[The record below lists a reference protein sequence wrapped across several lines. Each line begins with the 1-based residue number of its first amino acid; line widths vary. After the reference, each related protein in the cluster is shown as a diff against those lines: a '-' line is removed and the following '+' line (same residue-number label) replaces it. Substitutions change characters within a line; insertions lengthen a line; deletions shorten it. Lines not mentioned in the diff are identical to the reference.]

1 MLQYPS
7 VLPQIGDTLV
17 YKLHERDNPVNPDF
31 LHAGKIVNILVSV
44 VSRPQQR
51 YYLVMPDEH
60 PDCEELVYP
69 EQVQGFYQ

>member
-1 MLQYPS
+1 MSQYPC
-7 VLPQIGDTLV
+7 VLPQMGNRLV
-17 YKLHERDNPVNPDF
+17 YKLHERDNPINPDV

-44 VSRPQQR
+44 VSKSQQR
-51 YYLVMPDEH
+51 YYLVAPDEH